1 MKASGGD
8 LIGEVTGEI
17 EKDGSVLVVKRI
29 HVSYRLAGVSDDQ
42 RETVE
47 RVHGFHADKC
57 PVARSISPQIAVTTS
72 VEYVEG

>member
-1 MKASGGD
+1 MNASGGD
-8 LIGEVTGEI
+8 LIGEVVGEV
-17 EKDGSVLVVKRI
+17 EKEGSVLVVKRI
-29 HVSYRLAGVSDDQ
+29 HVTYKLSGVEADQ

-72 VEYVEG
+72 VEYE